1 MGRDPNEIY
10 NEQRRQN
17 LEQKHQ
23 KSHGTLETVGLEQ
36 NRATNRLYGAQAY
49 IVYGLAVIGAL
60 AVAYIVLSAIF

>member
-17 LEQKHQ
+17 LEQKQH

-36 NRATNRLYGAQAY
+36 NRAANRLTGIQAY

-60 AVAYIVLSAIF
+60 AVAYVVLSAIF

>member
-10 NEQRRQN
+10 NEQRRQS
-17 LEQKHQ
+17 LDKQH

-36 NRATNRLYGAQAY
+36 NRAANRLYGAQAY

-60 AVAYIVLSAIF
+60 AIAYVVLSAIF